1 MHAHKCSEICEM
13 SQIFKN
19 LSQIDVA
26 LNCTYISNTSHTH
39 YCSKTF
45 SKHSYNCSNSV
56 NSFLFDWLDW
66 LTVFFLIWGEGDLP

>member
-1 MHAHKCSEICEM
+1 MLNVSAYSPSSRYKLHYLKHTYVWIEMLEICEM

-26 LNCTYISNTSHTH
+26 VNCTYISNTSHTY

-45 SKHSYNCSNSV
+45 FKI
-56 NSFLFDWLDW
+56 FLKL
-66 LTVFFLIWGEGDLP
+66 LK